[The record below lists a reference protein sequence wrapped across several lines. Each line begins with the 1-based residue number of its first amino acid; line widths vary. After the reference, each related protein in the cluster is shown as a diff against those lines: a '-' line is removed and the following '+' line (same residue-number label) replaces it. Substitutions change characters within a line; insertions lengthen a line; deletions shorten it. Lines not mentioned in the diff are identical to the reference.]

1 MCGATSKVQCRHQ
14 SKEKKVLAR
23 MPQATAKYPM
33 TVAAKANDVPMPP
46 IFVAAPLNGV
56 IPGGTGGAPVGA
68 AAPDPLGTTPPLEPG
83 MGYGATDAE
92 VLNEDMGVVAAVV
105 TASALVEGA
114 DDVVVS
120 GDGAGT
126 SAEVIVEVE
135 VTVLLAMVLVS
146 VMVEV
151 EYDVVVGSAPAPP
164 PSRAASDAR
173 GVARSCKVDSQ
184 QEVLLLRGFGD
195 LRGRCDL

>member
-1 MCGATSKVQCRHQ
+1 MVIALVTTTGKT
-14 SKEKKVLAR
+14 
-23 MPQATAKYPM
+23 TG
-33 TVAAKANDVPMPP
+33 DDP
-46 IFVAAPLNGV
+46 IS
-56 IPGGTGGAPVGA
+56 
-68 AAPDPLGTTPPLEPG
+68 
-83 MGYGATDAE
+83 
-92 VLNEDMGVVAAVV
+92 AAVV

-173 GVARSCKVDSQ
+173 GKDSRTEASRTRIFAETFRCCAQLQGRLPTRSPASERVW
-184 QEVLLLRGFGD
+184 
-195 LRGRCDL
+195 